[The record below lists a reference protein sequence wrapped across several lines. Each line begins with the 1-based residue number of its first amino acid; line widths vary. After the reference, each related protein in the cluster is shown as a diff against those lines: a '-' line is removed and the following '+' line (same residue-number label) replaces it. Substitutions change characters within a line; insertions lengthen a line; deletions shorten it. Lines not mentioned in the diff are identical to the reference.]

1 MKNSKKILSLV
12 LTLLLVL
19 SLAVP
24 ALATSEGS
32 LTGGS
37 ITIKNA
43 VSGQTYKAYQIL
55 YIESYNATTG
65 AYAYKANSAWET
77 WLKTQTTYVSFDA
90 QGYVTWVK
98 DADAATF
105 AKLAQA
111 EAAKMSAD
119 ASATCAAESTVV
131 TFSDL
136 KLGYYLVDTTLGT
149 LCSLDTTNPN
159 VEMTEKNAIP
169 TLDKQVKEDS
179 TNQFGDENTA
189 QIGDTVEFKTTI
201 HAKKGAQNYVLH
213 DEMSSGL
220 TLNADSIQV
229 KVGDNTLV
237 SGTDYTLTLN
247 VEHKNEEVVE
257 STCTFEIAFAQTW
270 LDSITADTDIVVSY
284 SAVLNG
290 NAAIS
295 TEANPNKTKLHYGEN
310 SSTEWDE
317 TKTYTFTFDIV
328 KTDSN
333 KKLLTGA
340 KFELYDAQTG
350 GNKIALVKVSDG
362 VYRVATT
369 QEQQAEGFTSAVIEV
384 GKATV
389 QGLDA
394 NTTYYLEETEAPSG
408 YNKLATRVIVAIEN
422 ANLSTTMTGDT
433 WNNGDG
439 GIQITNN
446 SGTQLPATG
455 GIGTTILY
463 VLGSVLVLGA
473 IVVLVTRK
481 RMASSN

>member
-65 AYAYKANSAWET
+65 AYAYKANSVWET

-90 QGYVTWVK
+90 QGYVTWVEG
-98 DADAATF
+98 ADAAAF
-105 AKLAQA
+105 AKLAQV

-169 TLDKQVKEDS
+169 TVDKQVKEDS
-179 TNQFGDENTA
+179 TSQFGEENTA

-229 KVGDNTLV
+229 KVGDNTLI

-247 VEHKNEEVVE
+247 VEHKNEELVE

-290 NAAIS
+290 NAAVS
-295 TEANPNKTKLHYGEN
+295 LNGNPNKTKLYYGEG

-317 TKTYTFTFDIV
+317 TLTYTFMFDIV

-350 GNKIALVKVSDG
+350 GNKIALVKVSEG

-369 QEQQAEGFTSAVIEV
+369 QEQQAEGFTSAVIEA

-408 YNKLATRVIVAIEN
+408 YNKLANRVIVAIEN

-473 IVVLVTRK
+473 VVVLVTRK